1 MIRGWLLAIG
11 LVGLGGAS
19 LYAELPDE
27 FPKGFDRLQIVG
39 PCGYSFGLTLF
50 AGDVYYTDFN
60 AQSIF
65 RLRNG
70 KPEPVLTGIPALYGI
85 TTGKGEI
92 FYATDGDQKDAAIH
106 RWMPDTNPE
115 TVFRGMTRPR
125 QLFYEDRGALLFALE
140 GEGRIVRLDLKSR
153 ELETLAEGMTAP
165 QAVVSEGE
173 KIFFSQYGTMNGDG
187 TPLVQGQL
195 SLLDRGKAKEKEI
208 IKIWR
213 ARGLSLLGPDRLAVL
228 SESDEQD
235 HGSSASFRIV
245 DSAGKVSLLVQGF
258 DYPQFNAQDGV
269 GNVFTT
275 APRDRVVLKFL
286 TGASEGEEK
295 QVQLGRGVSAF
306 ASVLGKFSE
315 KGKKDV
321 RELRIRGAKNGPFS
335 VWVEPDPKG
344 RFAGWI
350 RIPAEEFPELSRQE
364 LKYPDPA
371 TQTYT
376 PGVFAVPNL
385 EVAAVDGAVLR
396 HHVIPQ
402 RGNKGVRWPMTHVG
416 TGKEAPAPG
425 FSEEPVAYLVYLEVG
440 EGG

>member
-1 MIRGWLLAIG
+1 MIRKRLLAIG
-11 LVGLGGAS
+11 LVVWGSAILQ
-19 LYAELPDE
+19 AELPE
-27 FPKGFDRLQIVG
+27 KFPKGFDRVQIAG

-50 AGDVYYTDFN
+50 AGDIYYTDFN

-125 QLFYEDRGALLFALE
+125 QLFYEDRGALLVALE
-140 GEGRIVRLDLKSR
+140 GEDRIVRLDLKSR
-153 ELETLAEGMTAP
+153 ELETLAEGITAP
-165 QAVVSEGE
+165 QAVVSDGK
-173 KIFFSQYGTMNGDG
+173 KIYFTQYGRGTADG
-187 TPLVQGQL
+187 TPIQQGQL
-195 SLLDRGKAKEKEI
+195 SLLDEGKRHAQQI
-208 IKIWR
+208 IPIWR
-213 ARGLSLLGPDRLAVL
+213 ARGLSILGPDRLAVF

-245 DSAGKVSLLVQGF
+245 DPAGKVSLLVEGF
-258 DYPQFNAQDGV
+258 DYPQFSAKDGA
-269 GNVFTT
+269 GNVYTT

-295 QVQLGRGVSAF
+295 RMELGQGVTAF
-306 ASVLGKFSE
+306 ASVFGKFSE
-315 KGKKDV
+315 KGKKDT
-321 RELRIRGAKNGPFS
+321 RELKIHGAKNGPLS
-335 VWVEPDPKG
+335 VWFQPDSKG

-350 RIPAEEFPELSRQE
+350 RICTEEFPDLSRQE
-364 LKYPDPA
+364 LKYPDTA

-376 PGVFAVPNL
+376 PGVFVVPNL
-385 EVAAVDGAVLR
+385 EVAVADGTVPR